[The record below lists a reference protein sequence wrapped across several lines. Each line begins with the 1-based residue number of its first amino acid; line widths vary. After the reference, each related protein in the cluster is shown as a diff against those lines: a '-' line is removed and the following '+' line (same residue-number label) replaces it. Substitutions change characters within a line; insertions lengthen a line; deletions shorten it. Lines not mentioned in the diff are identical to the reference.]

1 MSSIGDRGTS
11 AHLLVKLLILLPLA
25 AVPYACAPYTANQLA
40 LYMIYGLLAMS
51 LGMLWGY
58 AGIMSF
64 GQTAFFGVGAYT
76 YGVIGLNMIN
86 TAHHTNLAF
95 VGGLAAATL
104 LAAAVGYFMFYGGIS
119 DIYSAIITVALTL
132 VLFTLFS
139 ATAGDEW
146 VIGVARLGGF
156 NGMFGQGKTGGEIA
170 NFQIPPMT
178 LWLPGM
184 ASPYQFKIDRETMSG
199 YYLVLVVCVLVYGI
213 AQLLLRSRLGR
224 VALAI
229 RENEKRAESFGYDT
243 RLYKFAMF
251 TIAGAI
257 AGVAGILFAAWG
269 RFINPE
275 RFGLAFASMTVVN
288 VLLGGRTILLGGF
301 VGAMI
306 IGYLT
311 SYLGE
316 LVPFSSIS
324 GDYAPWLA
332 FLMEAGRRIVRE
344 SPLLVQGVV
353 LVVVVLLLEDGV
365 TPPLFRL
372 LKRQLR
378 WFWRLVLPAILL
390 YLGFRIACRQADL
403 CLF

>member
-1 MSSIGDRGTS
+1 
-11 AHLLVKLLILLPLA
+11 
-25 AVPYACAPYTANQLA
+25 
-40 LYMIYGLLAMS
+40 
-51 LGMLWGY
+51 
-58 AGIMSF
+58 
-64 GQTAFFGVGAYT
+64 
-76 YGVIGLNMIN
+76 
-86 TAHHTNLAF
+86 
-95 VGGLAAATL
+95 
-104 LAAAVGYFMFYGGIS
+104 
-119 DIYSAIITVALTL
+119 
-132 VLFTLFS
+132 
-139 ATAGDEW
+139 
-146 VIGVARLGGF
+146 
-156 NGMFGQGKTGGEIA
+156 
-170 NFQIPPMT
+170 
-178 LWLPGM
+178 
-184 ASPYQFKIDRETMSG
+184 
-199 YYLVLVVCVLVYGI
+199 
-213 AQLLLRSRLGR
+213 
-224 VALAI
+224 
-229 RENEKRAESFGYDT
+229 
-243 RLYKFAMF
+243 MF

-353 LVVVVLLLEDGV
+353 LVVVVLLLEDGI
-365 TPPLFRL
+365 TPSLFRL

-390 YLGFRIACRQADL
+390 YLGFRVACRQADF